1 MKGVFY
7 LLLLANAVYFAW
19 QIWHLPPPAHSSAYS
34 SSDARELSSPGE
46 GNRLLLVREVA
57 PDELHLRAV
66 ADLREEEL
74 STAPEPVVPESTTP
88 EPTASEPM
96 APESEAPET
105 VADTRETAPD
115 EPRPETITEQQD
127 KKSLPAPEL
136 PVPEVAAPEPAEP
149 TAPESEAPE
158 TIAGPP
164 ETPDEPSPTAV
175 AGHGD
180 EKPSPVPEPTTP
192 EPTVGKPETKPDEP
206 HPPAVAEQRD
216 EKSPPVP
223 ETTALST
230 TVREPAAGTADT
242 PESKKDARVCYRLGP
257 VLKRIGI
264 KAVGKWLE
272 RRGITTVSQRSQR
285 REVTLHW
292 VYLPPSRTRAEAQ
305 KQANR
310 MKRQGIE
317 DIYILPRG
325 DMSNAISLGVFSKR
339 SSMEDRLEEL
349 RKKGY
354 DPVVG
359 ARYRMRKVTWFNVSL
374 PADKTFPKAGFGKKF
389 RSLEVIP
396 TECGSGSGKT
406 ESRKK

>member
-7 LLLLANAVYFAW
+7 LLLLANTVYFAW
-19 QIWHLPPPAHSSAYS
+19 QIWHLPPPAHSPAYS
-34 SSDARELSSPGE
+34 SSDAREPSSSGE
-46 GNRLLLVREVA
+46 GSRLLLVREVA

-74 STAPEPVVPESTTP
+74 STEPEST
-88 EPTASEPM
+88 
-96 APESEAPET
+96 APET

-115 EPRPETITEQQD
+115 EPRPEMIAEQQD
-127 KKSLPAPEL
+127 KKSLPAPE
-136 PVPEVAAPEPAEP
+136 PPAPELAAPKPV
-149 TAPESEAPE
+149 APGPVTPE
-158 TIAGPP
+158 TIAGAP

-180 EKPSPVPEPTTP
+180 EKPSPVPEPPVP
-192 EPTVGKPETKPDEP
+192 EPAAGKPETKPDEP
-206 HPPAVAEQRD
+206 HPPAVAGQRN

-223 ETTALST
+223 ESTALSA

-264 KAVGKWLE
+264 KAVGKWLK
-272 RRGITTVSQRSQR
+272 RRGITTISQRSQR

-292 VYLPPSRTRAEAQ
+292 VYLPPSRTRAEALE
-305 KQANR
+305 QAKR
-310 MKRQGIE
+310 MKKQGIK

-339 SSMEDRLEEL
+339 SSMKDRLDEL

-354 DPVVG
+354 APVVG
-359 ARYRMRKVTWFNVSL
+359 ARYGTRKVTWFNVAL
-374 PADKTFPKAGFGKKF
+374 PAGKTFPKAGFGKKF
-389 RSLEVIP
+389 RSLEIIP
-396 TECGSGSGKT
+396 TECDSGGGKT
-406 ESRKK
+406 ESRKE